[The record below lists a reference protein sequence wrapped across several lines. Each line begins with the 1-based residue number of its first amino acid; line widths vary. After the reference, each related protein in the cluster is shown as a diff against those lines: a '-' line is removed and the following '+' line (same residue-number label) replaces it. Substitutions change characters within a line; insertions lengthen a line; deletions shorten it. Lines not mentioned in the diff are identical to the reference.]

1 MSKLKRLKMKLKKT
15 FSSVA
20 AVALVAIIGCTSN
33 PSSNLDLDQ
42 EQLSAEQLQ
51 AFSAGSDKGVV
62 QIKLKD
68 MKNDLIDLSTK
79 SFDLFG
85 INKSTKTVRARITKA
100 QKEYLQT
107 KGFSIAEHSE
117 NGMDKGGLLTGYM
130 TSEQMSAKL
139 QDLAKQYPDIV
150 TVSEIGKTW
159 EKRPILAVTIT
170 NKKVK
175 AGKFESLFIGG
186 MHARELAPPEIM
198 FKLADT
204 LAKGYGKEQ
213 AITDLVNTRE
223 INIIPIVNVDGRIQ
237 VEKGNTW
244 QRKNTHGSGVD
255 LNRNFDSYWN
265 YKGLNVPSSW
275 VGDAANQ
282 SSETYSG
289 TAPASEPEVQAV
301 QNFYNNRHLNMVL
314 DMHAYGEM
322 FFWPVGYSEKDVPEV
337 GIFKEMYN
345 NTFKSID
352 YQGGTSM
359 SLLYPTTGTTDDYA
373 YVKHKAMGLGMEVGQ
388 SFRPSYQDVETMW
401 TKLKPGLLYLLKAN
415 NKALAGRK

>member
-1 MSKLKRLKMKLKKT
+1 MKLKKI

-20 AVALVAIIGCTSN
+20 AIALVAIIGCTSN
-33 PSSNLDLDQ
+33 PSSNLDLEQ
-42 EQLSAEQLQ
+42 GQLSSEQLQ

-68 MKNDLIDLSTK
+68 MKKDLIDLSTK

-85 INKSTKTVRARITKA
+85 INKSSKTVRARVTKA
-100 QKEYLQT
+100 QREYLQT
-107 KGFSIAEHSE
+107 KGFSITEHSE
-117 NGMDKGGLLTGYM
+117 NGMDKGSLLTGYM
-130 TSEQMSAKL
+130 TADQMAAKL

-159 EKRPILAVTIT
+159 EKRSILAITIT
-170 NKKVK
+170 NKKVTS
-175 AGKFESLFIGG
+175 GKFESLFIGG

-204 LAKGYGKEQ
+204 LAKGYGKDQ
-213 AITDLVNTRE
+213 ALTDLVNTRE
-223 INIIPIVNVDGRIQ
+223 INIIPIVNVDGRVQ

-244 QRKNTHGSGVD
+244 QRKNTHGNGVD

-275 VGDAANQ
+275 VGDATNQ

-289 TAPASEPEVQAV
+289 TGPASEPEVQAV

-322 FFWPVGYSEKDVPEV
+322 AFYPVGYSDKDVPEV
-337 GIFKEMYN
+337 ATFKELYN
-345 NTFKSID
+345 HTNFKD
-352 YQGGTSM
+352 LNYQIGTSM
-359 SLLYPTTGTTDDYA
+359 GLLYPTTATTDDYA
-373 YVKHKAMGLGMEVGQ
+373 YVKHHAFGLGMEVGQ
-388 SFRPSYQDVETMW
+388 SFRPSYAEVETMW
-401 TKLKPGLLYLLKAN
+401 NNLKPGLLNLLKYN